1 MNTRLRRSRAFRL
14 AVCLALVAILSGC
27 MQLNLGLTVNDDDTV
42 SGQLLLTAPKSV
54 LRQRNPDPA
63 VAFAQLRPNIPS
75 LPPGAESRYEDATSY
90 GIQITY
96 RKTPLAQF
104 TSESVNLVRD
114 DDLYRFSLP
123 LDPKKYGGMI
133 GQQDPRQ
140 QQAFMTLMAFEISVT
155 FPGRV
160 LDTNGTVTGRS
171 VSWKVV
177 ANQPKPAELR
187 AVAQAPPPPATSPAA
202 VVTGNGSFPWLPVV
216 GAVVV
221 LLLVAAVAL
230 VLLMRR
236 RRSRGGPDATATAD
250 PGGTTGSGA
259 ALGPGATTG
268 PGASAGPAPAT
279 SGAPAAPDAPAAPT
293 RPAGPPA

>member
-54 LRQRNPDPA
+54 LKQRNPDPA
-63 VAFAQLRPNIPS
+63 VAFAELRPNIPS
-75 LPPGAESRYEDATSY
+75 LPPGAETRYEDATSY

-114 DDLYRFSLP
+114 DDLYRFALP
-123 LDPKKYGGMI
+123 LDPKKYGGKF

-171 VSWKVV
+171 VTWKVV
-177 ANQPKPAELR
+177 ANQPKPSELR

-202 VVTGNGSFPWLPVV
+202 VVTGDGSFPWLPVV
-216 GAVVV
+216 AAVVV
-221 LLLVAAVAL
+221 LLLVAAVVL

-236 RRSRGGPDATATAD
+236 RRSRGGPDATAT
-250 PGGTTGSGA
+250 
-259 ALGPGATTG
+259 TG
-268 PGASAGPAPAT
+268 PGVPAGPAPAST
-279 SGAPAAPDAPAAPT
+279 GAPAAPDAPT

>member
-123 LDPKKYGGMI
+123 LDPKKYGGMV

-221 LLLVAAVAL
+221 LLLVAAVAF

-236 RRSRGGPDATATAD
+236 RRSRGGPDATATTD
-250 PGGTTGSGA
+250 PGGTTGA
-259 ALGPGATTG
+259 ALGPGALTG

-279 SGAPAAPDAPAAPT
+279 TGAPAAPDTPT

>member
-54 LRQRNPDPA
+54 LKQRNPDPA

-216 GAVVV
+216 GAVGV

-236 RRSRGGPDATATAD
+236 RRSRGGPDATATAG

-279 SGAPAAPDAPAAPT
+279 TGAPAAPDTPT

>member
-1 MNTRLRRSRAFRL
+1 MNTRLRRSRAFGL

-54 LRQRNPDPA
+54 LKQRNPDPA
-63 VAFAQLRPNIPS
+63 VAFAELRPNIPS
-75 LPPGAESRYEDATSY
+75 LPPGAETRYEDATSY

-114 DDLYRFSLP
+114 EDLIRFSLP
-123 LDPKKYGGMI
+123 LDPNKYGGKV

-171 VSWKVV
+171 VSWKVI

-216 GAVVV
+216 AGVVV
-221 LLLVAAVAL
+221 LLLVAGVVL
-230 VLLMRR
+230 VLLLRR
-236 RRSRGGPDATATAD
+236 RRSRGVPDAAAAPTATA
-250 PGGTTGSGA
+250 A
-259 ALGPGATTG
+259 
-268 PGASAGPAPAT
+268 AGPAPAGA
-279 SGAPAAPDAPAAPT
+279 GAPPAPAP
-293 RPAGPPA
+293 PAGPPA

>member
-1 MNTRLRRSRAFRL
+1 MNTRLRRRTFGL
-14 AVCLALVAILSGC
+14 AACLALVAILSGC
-27 MQLNLGLTVNDDDTV
+27 MQLNLGLTVNNDDTV

-54 LRQRNPDPA
+54 LKQRNPDPA
-63 VAFAQLRPNIPS
+63 VAFAELRPNIPS
-75 LPPGAESRYEDATSY
+75 LPPGAETRYEDATSY
-90 GIQITY
+90 GIQIAY

-123 LDPKKYGGMI
+123 LDPKKYGGKV

-140 QQAFMTLMAFEISVT
+140 QQAFLTLMEFEISVT

-171 VSWKVV
+171 VTWKVV

-202 VVTGNGSFPWLPVV
+202 VVTGNGSFPWLAVA
-216 GAVVV
+216 GAVIV
-221 LLLVAAVAL
+221 LLLVVGVAL

-236 RRSRGGPDATATAD
+236 RRSHGGPDATATTD
-250 PGGTTGSGA
+250 
-259 ALGPGATTG
+259 PGATGPAHTPGAAPG
-268 PGASAGPAPAT
+268 PGASTGPDAPVGPAPAT
-279 SGAPAAPDAPAAPT
+279 TGTPAAPDAPT

>member
-1 MNTRLRRSRAFRL
+1 
-14 AVCLALVAILSGC
+14 

-236 RRSRGGPDATATAD
+236 RRSRGGP
-250 PGGTTGSGA
+250 
-259 ALGPGATTG
+259 GATTG
-268 PGASAGPAPAT
+268 PGAPAGTAPAT

>member
-1 MNTRLRRSRAFRL
+1 MNTRLRRSRAFGL

-54 LRQRNPDPA
+54 LKQRNPDPA

-123 LDPKKYGGMI
+123 LDPKKYGGMV

-216 GAVVV
+216 GAVII
-221 LLLVAAVAL
+221 LLLVAGVAL

-236 RRSRGGPDATATAD
+236 RRSRGGPDATATTG
-250 PGGTTGSGA
+250 PGAATGPGAMPGA
-259 ALGPGATTG
+259 ALSPGATTG
-268 PGASAGPAPAT
+268 PAPAT
-279 SGAPAAPDAPAAPT
+279 TGTPAAPDAPAAPT

>member
-1 MNTRLRRSRAFRL
+1 
-14 AVCLALVAILSGC
+14 

-54 LRQRNPDPA
+54 LKQRNPDPA

-236 RRSRGGPDATATAD
+236 RRSRGGPDAAATAG
-250 PGGTTGSGA
+250 PGGTTGSSA
-259 ALGPGATTG
+259 PLGPGATTG
-268 PGASAGPAPAT
+268 PGTPAGPAPAT

>member
-1 MNTRLRRSRAFRL
+1 MNTRLRRSQAFGL

-54 LRQRNPDPA
+54 LKQRNPDPA
-63 VAFAQLRPNIPS
+63 VAFAELRPNIPS
-75 LPPGAESRYEDATSY
+75 LPPGAETRYEDATSY

-123 LDPKKYGGMI
+123 LDPKKYGGKF

-202 VVTGNGSFPWLPVV
+202 AVTGNGSFPWLPVV
-216 GAVVV
+216 AGVVV
-221 LLLVAAVAL
+221 LLLVVAVAV
-230 VLLMRR
+230 VLLLR
-236 RRSRGGPDATATAD
+236 RRSRGAVPPA
-250 PGGTTGSGA
+250 
-259 ALGPGATTG
+259 ATTT
-268 PGASAGPAPAT
+268 GPAPAGT
-279 SGAPAAPDAPAAPT
+279 GAPPAPDAPAP
-293 RPAGPPA
+293 PAGPPA

>member
-1 MNTRLRRSRAFRL
+1 MNTRLRRSRAFGL

-54 LRQRNPDPA
+54 LKQRNPDPA
-63 VAFAQLRPNIPS
+63 VAFAELRPNIPS
-75 LPPGAESRYEDATSY
+75 LPPGAETRYEDATSY

-114 DDLYRFSLP
+114 EDLYRFSLP
-123 LDPKKYGGMI
+123 LDPKKYGGKF

-140 QQAFMTLMAFEISVT
+140 QQAFMTLMEFEISVT

-216 GAVVV
+216 AGVVVV
-221 LLLVAAVAL
+221 LLVVAVAV
-230 VLLMRR
+230 VLLLR
-236 RRSRGGPDATATAD
+236 RRSRGAAPAAATPT
-250 PGGTTGSGA
+250 
-259 ALGPGATTG
+259 
-268 PGASAGPAPAT
+268 GPAPAGT
-279 SGAPAAPDAPAAPT
+279 GAPPAPGAPATPAP
-293 RPAGPPA
+293 PAGPPA

>member
-1 MNTRLRRSRAFRL
+1 MNTRLRRSRAFGL

-54 LRQRNPDPA
+54 LKQRNPDPA
-63 VAFAQLRPNIPS
+63 VAFAELRPNIPS
-75 LPPGAESRYEDATSY
+75 LPPGAETRYEDATSY

-114 DDLYRFSLP
+114 EDLYRFSLP
-123 LDPKKYGGMI
+123 LDPKKYGGKF

-140 QQAFMTLMAFEISVT
+140 QQAFMTLMEFEISVT

-160 LDTNGTVTGRS
+160 LDTNGTINGRS

-216 GAVVV
+216 AGVVV
-221 LLLVAAVAL
+221 LLLVVAVAV
-230 VLLMRR
+230 VLLLR
-236 RRSRGGPDATATAD
+236 RRSRGAAPPAATPT
-250 PGGTTGSGA
+250 
-259 ALGPGATTG
+259 
-268 PGASAGPAPAT
+268 GPAPAGT
-279 SGAPAAPDAPAAPT
+279 GAPPAPGAPAAPAP
-293 RPAGPPA
+293 PAGPPA

>member
-1 MNTRLRRSRAFRL
+1 
-14 AVCLALVAILSGC
+14 

-54 LRQRNPDPA
+54 LKQRNPDPA
-63 VAFAQLRPNIPS
+63 VAFAELRPNIPS
-75 LPPGAESRYEDATSY
+75 LPPGAETRYEDATSY

-123 LDPKKYGGMI
+123 LDPKKYGGKF

-171 VSWKVV
+171 VTWKVV
-177 ANQPKPAELR
+177 ANQPKPSELR

-202 VVTGNGSFPWLPVV
+202 VVTGDGSF
-216 GAVVV
+216 
-221 LLLVAAVAL
+221 
-230 VLLMRR
+230 
-236 RRSRGGPDATATAD
+236 
-250 PGGTTGSGA
+250 
-259 ALGPGATTG
+259 
-268 PGASAGPAPAT
+268 
-279 SGAPAAPDAPAAPT
+279 
-293 RPAGPPA
+293 

>member
-14 AVCLALVAILSGC
+14 AACLALVAILSGC

-236 RRSRGGPDATATAD
+236 RRSRGGP
-250 PGGTTGSGA
+250 
-259 ALGPGATTG
+259 GATTG
-268 PGASAGPAPAT
+268 PGAPAGTAPAT

>member
-1 MNTRLRRSRAFRL
+1 MNTRLRRSRAFGL

-54 LRQRNPDPA
+54 LKQRNPDPA
-63 VAFAQLRPNIPS
+63 VAFAELRPNIPS
-75 LPPGAESRYEDATSY
+75 LPPGAETRYEDATSY

-123 LDPKKYGGMI
+123 LDPKKYGGKF

-160 LDTNGTVTGRS
+160 LDTNGTITGRS

-202 VVTGNGSFPWLPVV
+202 VVTGDGSFPWLPIVA
-216 GAVVV
+216 GAVV
-221 LLLVAAVAL
+221 LLLAVAVAV
-230 VLLMRR
+230 VLLIR
-236 RRSRGGPDATATAD
+236 RRSRRGAGAAATTGPD
-250 PGGTTGSGA
+250 
-259 ALGPGATTG
+259 ATTG
-268 PGASAGPAPAT
+268 PGAPAGPAPPAT
-279 SGAPAAPDAPAAPT
+279 GGPVAPGAPAP
-293 RPAGPPA
+293 PAGPPA

>member
-1 MNTRLRRSRAFRL
+1 MNTRLRRSRAFGL

-54 LRQRNPDPA
+54 LKQRNPDPA
-63 VAFAQLRPNIPS
+63 VAFAELRPNIPS
-75 LPPGAESRYEDATSY
+75 LPPGAETRYEDATSY

-114 DDLYRFSLP
+114 EDLYRFSLP
-123 LDPKKYGGMI
+123 LDPKKYGGKF

-140 QQAFMTLMAFEISVT
+140 QQAFMTLMEFEISVT

-160 LDTNGTVTGRS
+160 LDTNGTITGRS

-216 GAVVV
+216 AGVVV
-221 LLLVAAVAL
+221 LLLVVAVAV
-230 VLLMRR
+230 VLLLR
-236 RRSRGGPDATATAD
+236 RRSRGAAPPAATPT
-250 PGGTTGSGA
+250 
-259 ALGPGATTG
+259 
-268 PGASAGPAPAT
+268 GPAPAGT
-279 SGAPAAPDAPAAPT
+279 GAPPAPGAPAAPAP
-293 RPAGPPA
+293 PAGPPA

>member
-236 RRSRGGPDATATAD
+236 RRSRGGPGATATAG
-250 PGGTTGSGA
+250 PGATTGSGA
-259 ALGPGATTG
+259 PLGPGATTG
-268 PGASAGPAPAT
+268 PGAPAGPAPAT
-279 SGAPAAPDAPAAPT
+279 TGAPAAPDTPT

>member
-1 MNTRLRRSRAFRL
+1 MNTRLRRSRAFGL

-42 SGQLLLTAPKSV
+42 SSQLLLTAPKSV
-54 LRQRNPDPA
+54 LKQRNPDPA
-63 VAFAQLRPNIPS
+63 VAFAELRPNIPS
-75 LPPGAESRYEDATSY
+75 LPPGAETRYEDATSY

-123 LDPKKYGGMI
+123 LDPKKYGGKF

-160 LDTNGTVTGRS
+160 LDTNGTITGRS

-202 VVTGNGSFPWLPVV
+202 VVTGDGSFPWLPVV
-216 GAVVV
+216 AGAVV
-221 LLLVAAVAL
+221 LLLVVAVAV
-230 VLLMRR
+230 VLLIRR
-236 RRSRGGPDATATAD
+236 ASRRGA
-250 PGGTTGSGA
+250 GA
-259 ALGPGATTG
+259 AATTG
-268 PGASAGPAPAT
+268 PDANGPGAPAGPAPPAT
-279 SGAPAAPDAPAAPT
+279 GGPVAPGAPAP
-293 RPAGPPA
+293 PAGPPA

>member
-1 MNTRLRRSRAFRL
+1 MNTRLRRSRAFGL

-54 LRQRNPDPA
+54 LKQRNPDPA
-63 VAFAQLRPNIPS
+63 VAFAELRPNIPS
-75 LPPGAESRYEDATSY
+75 LPPGAETRYEDATSY

-123 LDPKKYGGMI
+123 LDPKKYGGKF

-160 LDTNGTVTGRS
+160 LDTNGTITGRS

-202 VVTGNGSFPWLPVV
+202 VVTGDGSFPWLPVV
-216 GAVVV
+216 AGAVV
-221 LLLVAAVAL
+221 LLLVVAVAV
-230 VLLMRR
+230 VLLIRR
-236 RRSRGGPDATATAD
+236 ASRRGA
-250 PGGTTGSGA
+250 GA
-259 ALGPGATTG
+259 AATTG
-268 PGASAGPAPAT
+268 PDANGPGAPAGPAPPAT
-279 SGAPAAPDAPAAPT
+279 GGPVAPGAPAP
-293 RPAGPPA
+293 PAGPPA

>member
-236 RRSRGGPDATATAD
+236 RRSRGGP
-250 PGGTTGSGA
+250 
-259 ALGPGATTG
+259 GATTG
-268 PGASAGPAPAT
+268 PGAPAGPAPAT

>member
-1 MNTRLRRSRAFRL
+1 MNTRLRRSRAFGL
-14 AVCLALVAILSGC
+14 AVCLALVAIMSGC

-54 LRQRNPDPA
+54 LKQRNPDPA
-63 VAFAQLRPNIPS
+63 VAFAELRPNIPS
-75 LPPGAESRYEDATSY
+75 LPPGAETRYEDATSY

-114 DDLYRFSLP
+114 EDLIRFSLP
-123 LDPKKYGGMI
+123 LDPQKYGGKF

-171 VSWKVV
+171 VSWKVI

-216 GAVVV
+216 AAVVV
-221 LLLVAAVAL
+221 LLLVAGVVL
-230 VLLMRR
+230 VLLLRR
-236 RRSRGGPDATATAD
+236 RRSRGVPDPAAAPTATA
-250 PGGTTGSGA
+250 
-259 ALGPGATTG
+259 AT
-268 PGASAGPAPAT
+268 GPAPAGT
-279 SGAPAAPDAPAAPT
+279 GAPPAPAPPT
-293 RPAGPPA
+293 GPPA